1 MRTIIT
7 IIAMFI
13 ASAAF
18 ANGDYGS
25 QGIGMNEARRVGVV
39 KKGVV
44 LESRRVAI
52 KVEAGFASKAAGASI
67 GAAVG
72 GAVGMKSGNYA
83 AGAIL
88 GTVGGILG
96 SVAGEVVGTE
106 RKEGVEMIVLIEQTG
121 ELITVAQELQGTAVL
136 PNGSSVFVANINGV
150 VRVFPNT
157 TNTAPAQPAGY
168 RM

>member
-7 IIAMFI
+7 IIAMII

-18 ANGDYGS
+18 ANGDFGS

-44 LESRRVAI
+44 LESRRVII

-72 GAVGMKSGNYA
+72 GLVGGKSGNYA
-83 AGAIL
+83 AAAL
-88 GTVGGILG
+88 MGTVGGILG
-96 SVAGEVVGTE
+96 SVAGEAVGSE

-136 PNGSSVFVANINGV
+136 PNGSNVFVANVNGV
-150 VRVFPNT
+150 VRVFPNNA
-157 TNTAPAQPAGY
+157 NTAPAHQAGF